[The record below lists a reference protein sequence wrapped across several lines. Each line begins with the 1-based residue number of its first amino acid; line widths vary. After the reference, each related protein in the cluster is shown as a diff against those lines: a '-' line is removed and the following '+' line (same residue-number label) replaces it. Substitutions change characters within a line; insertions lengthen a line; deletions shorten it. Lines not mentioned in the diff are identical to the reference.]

1 MTTPILL
8 PPLPEPMYVFYATP
22 MYSDAQ
28 LRARDLEVAQF
39 VLEGAAEL
47 CQNERL
53 MFGDEE
59 WNIRCELAQ
68 AMRALEVRHE

>member
-1 MTTPILL
+1 MTTITL
-8 PPLPEPMYVFYATP
+8 PPLPHTETNLIGITP
-22 MYSDAQ
+22 Q
-28 LRARDLEVAQF
+28 ELRASDLAVARL

-68 AMRALEVRHE
+68 AMRALEVKHH